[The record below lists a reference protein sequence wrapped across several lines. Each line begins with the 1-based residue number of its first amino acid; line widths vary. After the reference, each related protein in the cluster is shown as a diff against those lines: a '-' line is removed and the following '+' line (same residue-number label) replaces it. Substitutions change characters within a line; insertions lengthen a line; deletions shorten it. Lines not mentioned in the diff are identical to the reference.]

1 MVHSTQTEFAQL
13 SPLQQYAKDVSAAA
27 DTLTAYCA
35 EQGLPQPSFG
45 AHAPTVTIP
54 YSAPLEVQNARQKL
68 VSSAADMQKLAIEPA
83 EFLQNQ
89 AIHVSQE
96 DLHSPHL
103 ALLTMLAVSTPVL
116 FALACGIQHLQ
127 AHSAR

>member
-1 MVHSTQTEFAQL
+1 MVHSTQPISHQL
-13 SPLQQYAKDVSAAA
+13 SPLQQYARDVSAAA

-45 AHAPTVTIP
+45 PQAPTVTIP
-54 YSAPLEVQNARQKL
+54 YSAPLDVKNARQKL

-83 EFLQNQ
+83 EYLQNQ

-96 DLHSPHL
+96 APHSL
-103 ALLTMLAVSTPVL
+103 RSC
-116 FALACGIQHLQ
+116 FSYQACSINTCLVCAGL
-127 AHSAR
+127 